1 MASAG
6 LGIELE
12 QLTVFTPLGIR
23 FWDQTTDQPV
33 TDGLAVAA
41 QLPNTDYRPTP
52 AFRSASGVYAF
63 QGLPCLHDVEYPLP
77 GATPS
82 ASPPKT
88 YSFVITVSDTLRRF
102 LPALFVVDLPLSYLG
117 VFLSNQIASPPGG
130 VARAY
135 LFSAPTRSAVT
146 GISVI
151 RADLWDREANRPAA
165 YAAVEAGIVGQTW
178 HGIADDRG
186 RVLIQFPSP
195 LMTRLSTGSPP
206 GSGQGPTIGMTW
218 PIQVSVRYQ
227 PTLLRYPLAATRGVV
242 FPWATTPSLKSILEE
257 QQPALVWQHEAGPPA
272 ADWTGDLVYGE
283 ELILRTATGSPSIN
297 SSVLLV
303 SSITSSP

>member
-12 QLTVFTPLGIR
+12 QLTIFTPLGIR

-33 TDGLAVAA
+33 SDGLTVSA
-41 QLPNTDYRPTP
+41 QLLNTDYKPVP

-82 ASPPKT
+82 AGPPKT
-88 YSFVITVSDTLRRF
+88 FSFVITVSDTQGRF

-117 VFLSNQIASPPGG
+117 VFLSNQATSPPGAG
-130 VARAY
+130 ARAY
-135 LFSAPTRSAVT
+135 LFSAPNRPASS
-146 GISVI
+146 GISVV
-151 RADLWDREANRPAA
+151 RADLWDRGADRPAA
-165 YAAVEAGIVGQTW
+165 YAAVEAGIAGQTW
-178 HGIADDRG
+178 RGIADDRG
-186 RVLIQFPSP
+186 HVLIQFPSP
-195 LMTRLSTGSPP
+195 LVTRLSSGSPP
-206 GSGQGPTIGMTW
+206 GSGQGPATGMSW
-218 PIQVSVRYQ
+218 PIQIGVQYQ
-227 PTLLRYPLAATRGVV
+227 PSRLRYPLAAARGAV
-242 FPWATTPSLKSILEE
+242 FPWATTPSLKSIFEG
-257 QQPALVWQHEAGPPA
+257 QQPALVWQYEAGPPA
-272 ADWTGDLVYGE
+272 AEWTGDLVYGE
-283 ELILRTATGSPSIN
+283 ELVLRTAGGSPSTN